1 MEGGKRK
8 PSSWNLFVKKVFFEG
23 KSKNKNYS
31 FKQALTDASKL
42 KSEGK
47 MDSNKMSSNKSKKM
61 MKSKKNMK
69 GGFEMPKIDFSGIAS
84 KAKSFFDEKGKDMLV
99 TSLENYIKS
108 NNIDTSMTLN
118 NLINNCKDNNVCTIL
133 QNGKS
138 LVAPE
143 LLNMSVQDAL
153 IRLKAQQVTPVT
165 PVTPVTTEGAAVGG
179 SHHKKSK
186 RKGKKAKKNTQKR
199 R

>member
-23 KSKNKNYS
+23 KATNKNYS

-61 MKSKKNMK
+61 MKGKKNMK
-69 GGFEMPKIDFSGIAS
+69 GGFDFGALAG

-118 NLINNCKDNNVCTIL
+118 NLINSCKDNNVCTIL
-133 QNGKS
+133 QNGTS

-165 PVTPVTTEGAAVGG
+165 PVTTVTTEGAALGG